1 MAKGTSKANRA
12 RVDGKAGSGAS
23 AQVTKT
29 INRISEPK
37 TNQDFIDKLKVMVEA
52 SNAKQDVSEYRL
64 YTSEWQ
70 NYGKSRTYYK
80 VYESR
85 SGKQRGE
92 HDYGYYDNNANKYV
106 PPKAKGNSLDSQHI
120 YTISG
125 SKLDDAEISDATR
138 SLIKKKNDSK

>member
-1 MAKGTSKANRA
+1 MGGRGSSSGKTTGGT
-12 RVDGKAGSGAS
+12 S

-37 TNQDFIDKLKVMVEA
+37 TNPDFIDKLRVMVEA
-52 SNAKQDVSEYRL
+52 SNARQDVSEYRL

-85 SGKQRGE
+85 NGKQRGE
-92 HDYGYYDNNANKYV
+92 YDYGYYDNNANKYV
-106 PPKAKGNSLDSQHI
+106 PPKAKGNSLDSQSI

-125 SKLDDAEISDATR
+125 SKLDDAEISGAIK
-138 SLIKKKNDSK
+138 SLIKKKSDSK